1 MYKPV
6 IDMSSLKKEGEF
18 GSKPWCEA
26 CAASAVTILEQA
38 DLPEGLDW
46 AFTEH
51 YTHPPERFLADGRD
65 KAAYYVMV
73 KDGKISGGDG
83 APDEALAIPGLHVTA
98 RWAAI
103 CHQSG
108 AFYGK
113 AGGEQR
119 RIDEDVMH
127 AAIEKYLGRENPL
140 GRGGWPPIVW
150 PDEIGGPLMAGAE
163 DGNGL
168 HNIAAAMQTDSPEFA
183 DWPVTD
189 MRVPDFDAMSEQQKQ
204 DFLQLLQVES

>member
-6 IDMSSLKKEGEF
+6 IEMSSLKKEGEF
-18 GSKPWCEA
+18 GSRPWCEA
-26 CAASAVTILEQA
+26 CAAAAVTILEQA
-38 DLPEGLDW
+38 DLPAGLDW

-51 YTHPPERFLADGRD
+51 YTHPPERFLEDGRD

-108 AFYGK
+108 AFYGQ

-119 RIDEDVMH
+119 RRDEDVMH

-168 HNIAAAMQTDSPEFA
+168 HNIAAAMQMDSPEFA

-204 DFLQLLQVES
+204 DFLKLLQVES